1 MAARIRLVKDT
12 TENWSKFDPVLLDGE
27 VGIEVTPA
35 GDKIKIG
42 DGTSKWSELSYQ
54 LDTITLKDNIDTIG
68 TEIET
73 INTNIEALKV
83 KDISIESNIST
94 LTTTLNEVKST
105 AEAAYVKPEN
115 GIPKTDLEEGVQ
127 NSLSLADSALQ
138 DADAFDPK
146 GTATSEISKLNK
158 EDTAVEGEYVSSVS
172 ESAGIITVTR
182 APLPEDKNTTY
193 IFTEGTI
200 DGSFSVKSSD
210 SEEAQSIKIHGL
222 GNAAYVN
229 SDTFLQ
235 PSDIAK
241 GNSQGSIKVRGT
253 DIFVKG
259 LKSAAFTEK
268 NAYATTAQGAL
279 ADTALQKADI
289 TEGTV
294 NGTISVDGSNVSVK
308 GLGNAAYTEPSAY
321 DASGTASTLVG
332 THNASSE
339 AHADIRELISTNT
352 TGIAKN
358 KTDIENLN
366 AATIKNNGAQALT
379 GNLTIAKEGEN
390 SSGDLVVQGNL
401 TVQGTTITKDE
412 QTLTVQDNM
421 IVTNSGGV
429 DLTKTSGLAIKT
441 GNASS
446 PNEAFA
452 IAYNPSAEDTKD
464 NIRKGA
470 VLVGKGALDAS
481 NEFTFGDNEGLP
493 ITLREDASN
502 FTDNHLVKWVR
513 EGRKIADSGID
524 LNNVAIKSEVTTEI
538 TNAVQAETNR
548 AETAEEGLRTSI
560 GTNANN
566 ISKNSTDIS
575 LINTQI
581 ETINT
586 QLENS
591 LTITYPTTAGS
602 DATKTV
608 TYSPKN
614 GTSPAEN
621 IIIPSVA
628 GPTGPA
634 GKGISSISITYQ
646 EGISGTTPP
655 TGDWVTSIPTVTA
668 GSYIW
673 TKIILSFTDNT
684 SSEPF
689 YSIGRMGSDGAQG
702 ATGPEGS
709 VKSLSANTSTT
720 KVQSVVSNVSLNK
733 DTKVLT
739 VTTAPIHIDDGEL

>member
-12 TENWSKFDPVLLDGE
+12 TENWLKFDPVLLDGE

-54 LDTITLKDNIDTIG
+54 LDTITLKNNIDTIG

-83 KDISIESNIST
+83 KDTSIESNIST

-105 AEAAYVKPEN
+105 AETAYVKPEN
-115 GIPKTDLEEGVQ
+115 GIPKTDLDEGVQ
-127 NSLSLADSALQ
+127 NSLLLADSALQ

-146 GTATSEISKLNK
+146 GTATSEINKLNK
-158 EDTAVEGEYVSSVS
+158 EDIAVEGEYVSSVS

-193 IFTEGTI
+193 IFTEGTT

-210 SEEAQSIKIHGL
+210 SEEAQSVKIHGL

-235 PSDIAK
+235 PSDIAT
-241 GNSQGSIKVRGT
+241 GNSQGSIKVRDT
-253 DIFVKG
+253 DIPVNG
-259 LKSAAFTEK
+259 LKSAAFTEA
-268 NAYATTAQGAL
+268 NAYATVAQGNK
-279 ADTALQKADI
+279 ADNALQINDI
-289 TEGTV
+289 VEGTI
-294 NGTISVDGSNVSVK
+294 NGTISVRGNNINVK

-321 DASGTASTLVG
+321 DASGTASTLVD
-332 THNASSE
+332 THNTSSE

-358 KTDIENLN
+358 KTDIKNLN
-366 AATIKNNGAQALT
+366 TATIKNNGAQALT

-429 DLTKTSGLAIKT
+429 DLTTTSGLAIKT
-441 GNASS
+441 GNASL

-452 IAYNPSAEDTKD
+452 IAYNPSAEDTED
-464 NIRKGA
+464 NVRKGA

-481 NEFTFGDNEGLP
+481 NEFTFGNNEGLP

-513 EGRKIADSGID
+513 KGRKIADSGID

-538 TNAVQAETNR
+538 TNAVQAEANR
-548 AETAEEGLRTSI
+548 AKTAEEGLRASI
-560 GTNANN
+560 ETNVTD

-575 LINTQI
+575 SINTQI

-602 DATKTV
+602 DTTKTV

-614 GTSPAEN
+614 GTSPAES

-646 EGISGTTPP
+646 EGTSGTTPP
-655 TGDWVTSIPTVTA
+655 TGDWVTSIPAITA

-673 TKIILSFTDNT
+673 TKIILNFTDNT

-689 YSIGRMGSDGAQG
+689 YSIGRMGNDGAQG

-709 VKSLSANTSTT
+709 VKSLSINTSTT
-720 KVQSVVSNVSLNK
+720 KVQSVVSNVSLNE
-733 DTKVLT
+733 DTKALT